1 MVYRRIIQL
10 SPTTKVVS
18 LPSQWL
24 VKNKIKKGDYVNL
37 EENENNIIIET
48 TKSNSSPIYSDLTK
62 LTDDLMWTAIDSL
75 YSLGYSDIQLKLTNT
90 QKKLLTKIITYF
102 PIFIIASETGNI
114 VELKAVANNLSIDL
128 NKTLEHIKHITNN
141 MIDEA
146 ISMIER
152 KEWESLIKIK
162 KLDYT
167 LNTYIS
173 MCVRHLNTGKVT
185 NAATWA
191 QYVKIMELYADR
203 LCILFEIIS
212 KSKTITKTDILTIKK
227 IGILYDDMFKLL
239 KDFSIEKINEHE
251 ATRITLEKIFNKSSL
266 NSSFNELTRSIHDL
280 SEIVFQLKQ
289 VELFSKY

>member
-1 MVYRRIIQL
+1 
-10 SPTTKVVS
+10 VS

-24 VKNKIKKGDYVNL
+24 IKNKIKKGDYVNL

-48 TKSNSSPIYSDLTK
+48 TKSNSTPIYSDLTK

-102 PIFIIASETGNI
+102 PIFIIASETGSI

-128 NKTLEHIKHITNN
+128 NKTLEHIKHITSN
-141 MIDEA
+141 MVDEA

-152 KEWESLIKIK
+152 KEWEPLVKIK

-212 KSKTITKTDILTIKK
+212 KAKVITKTDILIIKK
-227 IGILYDDMFKLL
+227 IGILYNDMFKLL
-239 KDFSIEKINEHE
+239 KNFSIEKINELE
-251 ATRITLEKIFNKSSL
+251 ATRIALEKTCNKSSL

-280 SEIVFQLKQ
+280 SEIIFQLKQ
-289 VELFSKY
+289 SELFSK